1 MIPLIQALLI
11 RFTYVAL
18 AMLLIAAGCGVPI
31 PEDVP
36 LIFSGYLCNPG
47 QSPLAT
53 IAAGPT
59 TAHHAVIAT
68 PGRVPSLEI
77 MILFGMTGLLV
88 GDSILYFVGQRGID
102 ADNFL
107 ARHVRKVMHSKRRER
122 VEKYFR
128 KHGNVTLF
136 IGRFLPGVRAMIFAL
151 CGISRMPYWRFLV
164 VDGLAGLIS
173 VPTLLYLGYWQAAR
187 INWLFREVN
196 KVKHYI
202 YIGAGIAVVLA
213 VVIFLIHRRQQQQK
227 SENMSAK

>member
-1 MIPLIQALLI
+1 MIPLIQVLLT

-36 LIFSGYLCNPG
+36 LIFSGYLCNPHE
-47 QSPLAT
+47 SPLAD
-53 IAAGPT
+53 IAAST
-59 TAHHAVIAT
+59 TAAHHAIIAT
-68 PGRVPSLEI
+68 PGRVPNLEI
-77 MILFGMTGLLV
+77 MILFGMSGLLV

-107 ARHVRKVMHSKRRER
+107 ARHIRKVMHSKRRER

-128 KHGNVTLF
+128 KHGNLTLF
-136 IGRFLPGVRAMIFAL
+136 IGRFVPGVRALIFAL
-151 CGISRMPYWRFLV
+151 CGMSRMPYWQFLA

-173 VPTLLYLGYWQAAR
+173 VPTLIYLGYWQAAR
-187 INWLFREVN
+187 INWLFREVT

-202 YIGAGIAVVLA
+202 YIAAGIAVVVA
-213 VVIFLIHRRQQQQK
+213 VIVYIIHRRQQQK
-227 SENMSAK
+227 SGNMPPK

>member
-1 MIPLIQALLI
+1 MIPLIQVLLT

-18 AMLLIAAGCGVPI
+18 ALLLIAAGCGVPI

>member
-1 MIPLIQALLI
+1 MIPLIQVLLT

-18 AMLLIAAGCGVPI
+18 ALLLIAAGCGVPI

-36 LIFSGYLCNPG
+36 LIFSGYLCNPH
-47 QSPLAT
+47 QSPLAD
-53 IAAGPT
+53 IAASPAAT
-59 TAHHAVIAT
+59 NQSMIAT
-68 PGRVPSLEI
+68 PGRVPNMEI
-77 MILFGMTGLLV
+77 MILFGMTGMLV

-107 ARHVRKVMHSKRRER
+107 ARHIRKVMHSKRRER

-128 KHGNVTLF
+128 KHGNWTLF
-136 IGRFLPGVRAMIFAL
+136 IGRFVPGVRALIFAL

-173 VPTLLYLGYWQAAR
+173 VPTLIYLGYWQAAR
-187 INWLFREVN
+187 INWLFREVD

-202 YIGAGIAVVLA
+202 YIAAGIALIIA
-213 VVIFLIHRRQQQQK
+213 VIVFFIHRQQQQAGK
-227 SENMSAK
+227 MPPK